1 MAAND
6 IKFDQ
11 SSLRD
16 VARAIADGLKEGA
29 RAGVRYERVEKEVYR
44 SRDGKSYVRDEERI
58 TLPNGRTLQGPRAVN
73 TLQQIL
79 KDTPDKATSSGSWSG
94 LASGL
99 LRKSPAG
106 IALGAAGLA
115 VGAADQ
121 ALGVTTLGRAYSNFF
136 NPQLTTTPL
145 SGADTS
151 IGGYRQGRYAVN
163 LVYNA
168 PIDRDLL
175 AIDNHFVWNGIT
187 VSEIDMPL
195 IYTSGEVRSQKG
207 DGKVQVTVRAQK
219 DFQLVQTQG
228 AYVKSKNRLAAV
240 QLQEML
246 NAGVRWWQV
255 KQN

>member
-1 MAAND
+1 MASND

-11 SSLRD
+11 GSLRD
-16 VARAIADGLKEGA
+16 VARAIAEGMREGQ
-29 RAGVRYERVEKEVYR
+29 RAGVRYQNIEREWKD
-44 SRDGKSYVRDEERI
+44 SRGRKYYWDEERI
-58 TLPNGRTLQGPRAVN
+58 TLPNGRSIQGRHVFD
-73 TLQQIL
+73 TMQQIL
-79 KDTPDKATSSGSWSG
+79 RDAPEKASSSGSLSR

-99 LRKSPAG
+99 LSKTP
-106 IALGAAGLA
+106 AGLA
-115 VGAADQ
+115 LTASGFAVAAADQ
-121 ALGVTTLGRAYSNFF
+121 ALGVTTLGRGYSNFF
-136 NPQLTTTPL
+136 NPQISSTPL
-145 SGADTS
+145 TGSDTS

-175 AIDNHFVWNGIT
+175 ALDNHFIWNGIT

-207 DGKVQVTVRAQK
+207 GGKVQVTVRAQK
-219 DFQLVQTQG
+219 EFQLVQTQG

-255 KQN
+255 NQT